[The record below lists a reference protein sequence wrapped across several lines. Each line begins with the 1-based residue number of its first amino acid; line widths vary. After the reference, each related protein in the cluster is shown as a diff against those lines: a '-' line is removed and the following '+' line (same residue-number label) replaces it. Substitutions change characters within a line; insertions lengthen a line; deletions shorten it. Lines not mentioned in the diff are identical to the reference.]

1 MRFGNLAKSFDFML
15 SSNID
20 SEQQNAQKLI
30 KKKVIMQKKQKIQY
44 QNFSIVL
51 KINFLLFK

>member
-1 MRFGNLAKSFDFML
+1 ML